1 MMISNLKTSFSGTF
15 HVERNIDRVNEYTCL
30 WSQPEYFA
38 NE

>member
-1 MMISNLKTSFSGTF
+1 MMISKLKTSFSGTF